1 MEYLSSQPF
10 FPSKINGQLPG
21 VGDFLC
27 NDFPLGDLL
36 QQLCERFV
44 VSSVRAV
51 GLKSSMPQS

>member
-1 MEYLSSQPF
+1 MECLSSQAF
-10 FPSKINGQLPG
+10 SRKINGQLPG

-27 NDFPLGDLL
+27 NDFPLRDLL

-44 VSSVRAV
+44 VSSVQAV